1 MKKKI
6 AFILLAVVVPLFVDA
21 KDITSSSS
29 ILINEKENG
38 RIKDTKESTYTT
50 INSKDTITIKN
61 SEDIYG
67 LYIIYE
73 REGKAGIISN
83 QSKNAPI
90 GTNGFLH
97 EYINVEKLIGHEKE
111 ITLKYTEEVKIA
123 DIYVFSEGE
132 LPAFIEVWDT
142 PCKNADLLLFS
153 THSDDE
159 QLFFLGLLPTYVAKN
174 KKVQVVYFTNHY
186 DNTKRLHEQLHGLYV
201 VGIRNYPI
209 IGIVPDAY
217 STSLEGALKNLKN
230 AKLTEEDALNFEV
243 EMLRRFK
250 PQVVVGHDELG
261 EYSHGQHI
269 LNTYILKQAIT
280 LANDTSFH
288 ETSFLEYGTWDVPK
302 TYLHLYKENKII
314 MDYDIPLS
322 YFNGHTAYE
331 VSKAG
336 YKEHLS
342 QQYTWFTSWMNGKNN
357 EYTSATEIKKYSP
370 LEFGLYRSL
379 VGVDIE
385 KNDMFENIKE
395 LEETEEQKIEPEETE
410 ENKEEQKKSKKDKK
424 RVPISA
430 ILLITLLIMI
440 GIQKGAITWTKKKS

>member
-1 MKKKI
+1 
-6 AFILLAVVVPLFVDA
+6 
-21 KDITSSSS
+21 
-29 ILINEKENG
+29 
-38 RIKDTKESTYTT
+38 
-50 INSKDTITIKN
+50 
-61 SEDIYG
+61 
-67 LYIIYE
+67 
-73 REGKAGIISN
+73 
-83 QSKNAPI
+83 
-90 GTNGFLH
+90 
-97 EYINVEKLIGHEKE
+97 
-111 ITLKYTEEVKIA
+111 
-123 DIYVFSEGE
+123 
-132 LPAFIEVWDT
+132 
-142 PCKNADLLLFS
+142 
-153 THSDDE
+153 
-159 QLFFLGLLPTYVAKN
+159 
-174 KKVQVVYFTNHY
+174 
-186 DNTKRLHEQLHGLYV
+186 
-201 VGIRNYPI
+201 
-209 IGIVPDAY
+209 
-217 STSLEGALKNLKN
+217 
-230 AKLTEEDALNFEV
+230 
-243 EMLRRFK
+243 
-250 PQVVVGHDELG
+250 
-261 EYSHGQHI
+261 
-269 LNTYILKQAIT
+269 
-280 LANDTSFH
+280 
-288 ETSFLEYGTWDVPK
+288 
-302 TYLHLYKENKII
+302 